1 MSSSNTSAC
10 KLQRFSALAA
20 HPAGHVVQAAGT
32 QDYLNEV
39 DQSYYAGQPVRYH
52 VTNRHVAAYQQ
63 PSYHVTGHSSAIY
76 PQQQQQLANQQYYH
90 NQQLAQYYANLQLA
104 VGATRQQLQQYQQLS
119 QQLPQQSAAVYDTSQ
134 EEANYDGARTPSVA
148 SEDARSGY
156 KKKKKKKRKKK
167 KQKVVH
173 ITDCHDEHHEACE
186 HEDDQHVI
194 SFGDKHD
201 DYHDD
206 HHDYHDDHH
215 DYHHDYHDDHHDY
228 HDDHHDYH
236 DYDHHHDD
244 HKGYDIKKPKIVIIK
259 KIISR
264 STTTVPTTG

>member
-20 HPAGHVVQAAGT
+20 HPAGHVVHAAGT
-32 QDYLNEV
+32 QGYLNEV

-104 VGATRQQLQQYQQLS
+104 AGATRQQLQQYQQLS

-156 KKKKKKKRKKK
+156 KKKKKKRKKK